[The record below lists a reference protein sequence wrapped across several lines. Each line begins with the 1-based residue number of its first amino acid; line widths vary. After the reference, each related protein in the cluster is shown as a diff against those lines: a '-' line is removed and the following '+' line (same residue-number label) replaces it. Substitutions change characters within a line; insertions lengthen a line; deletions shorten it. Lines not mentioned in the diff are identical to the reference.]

1 MRYFFSKYNG
11 VVERMGTNL
20 SFGNPTSKQ
29 FKNENN
35 KINEWINTRM
45 KMKVVE
51 S

>member
-20 SFGNPTSKQ
+20 SFENPTSKQ
-29 FKNENN
+29 LKNENN

-45 KMKVVE
+45 KMKVME

>member
-1 MRYFFSKYNG
+1 
-11 VVERMGTNL
+11 VERMGTNL
-20 SFGNPTSKQ
+20 SFENPTSKQ
-29 FKNENN
+29 LKNENN